1 MWISAYFILSALETL
16 VLWVFTMLEGS
27 HPQESLLLNFSPA
40 RMLLL
45 LLLFLLGLFFLLLA
59 YHNLSRTSR
68 LVSRIEHALEK
79 PGGLGTLLWV
89 SLLLCAGIL
98 FLVTQPRPTFG
109 SYLVLYLRLKPLL
122 LWLFVLGFQTFLFTL
137 VWGSVQAAQPSHN
150 RAAAFSVKEMDF
162 VLLIFLAALLLKLL
176 LMIPSAYGFFKDTGE
191 SKYFNMI
198 YYLFE
203 GRFYTAADVGT
214 THYPFLYPLLLVFTY
229 WFKNNTFFL
238 IVAANAFFSSS
249 IVFPLYLLARQLL
262 ERPASRLLI
271 VLASLLPFQFLLPN
285 RLLSENLYFPLLL
298 WSLFLTFTLP
308 SNRRYRT
315 LWDCLTALFWG
326 LLYLTRF
333 ISLAVIPALLVI
345 WWLKP
350 FADQSGPLSFSAKKV
365 ARALLMLVIA
375 ALVFSPWVAIA
386 LNNGLSWKEAL
397 GFGIAANTNPEQLT
411 LTNLLI
417 WALLYAAYYLLLA
430 APILNGVLLSLHSF
444 KLNALNEKANR
455 WLASL
460 AVLLLGFTA
469 AVVRHSWR
477 AFYNLELPQKIMG
490 RYVIYFV
497 PLFLLTG
504 FLGLETFQ
512 RSQAPA
518 PKRSLLLA
526 SLLPALLV
534 GFSYVLLILG
544 KPILLGA
551 NFIDPLISIDGFYI
565 QHMGSLFFVLILL
578 LYAVTA
584 FLIWNNKQGTLK
596 LISLILLAFY
606 LVALPACW
614 TFLDQQTTFQRL
626 GYSMSERMLALKSTS
641 AEPAAYAIY
650 LSRAFSSDQR
660 KDFSWSLYVRNL
672 DCAWQVKY
680 FPPEE
685 PPSLAGLQGG
695 TRSWVIYPPEGA
707 APSGAR
713 STFSYEIH
721 GYRLMVAQ
729 YF

>member
-27 HPQESLLLNFSPA
+27 HPQESLWLNFSVE

-45 LLLFLLGLFFLLLA
+45 VLLFLLGLFFLLLA
-59 YHNLSRTSR
+59 YHTLSRTSR

-79 PGGLGTLLWV
+79 PGWLGTLLWV

-98 FLVTQPRPTFG
+98 FLFTQPQPTFG

-137 VWGSVQAAQPSHN
+137 VWGSVHAAQPSHN
-150 RAAAFSVKEMDF
+150 RADGFSVKEMDF

-350 FADQSGPLSFSAKKV
+350 FADQADPLSFSAKKI

-397 GFGIAANTNPEQLT
+397 GFGIAAKTNLEQLT

-430 APILNGVLLSLHSF
+430 APMLNGVLLALHSF
-444 KLNALNEKANR
+444 KLNAFKENANR

-512 RSQAPA
+512 RSQAPT

-626 GYSMSERMLALKSTS
+626 GYSISERMLALESAST
-641 AEPAAYAIY
+641 EPAEYAIY

-672 DCAWQVKY
+672 DCTWQVKY

-685 PPSLAGLQGG
+685 PPSLAGLQRG
-695 TRSWVIYPPEGA
+695 TRSWVIYPPGGT

-721 GYRLMVAQ
+721 GHRLMVAQ

>member
-1 MWISAYFILSALETL
+1 MWISVYFILSALESGA
-16 VLWVFTMLEGS
+16 LWVFSLMESS
-27 HPQESLLLNFSPA
+27 HPQESLLINYSTE
-40 RMLLL
+40 RLLL
-45 LLLFLLGLFFLLLA
+45 LVALFLLGLFFLLLA
-59 YHNLSRTSR
+59 YHTLARASR
-68 LVSRIEHALEK
+68 LVSSIERALRK
-79 PGGLGTLLWV
+79 PIVLAVSLLI

-98 FLVTQPRPTFG
+98 FLVTQPPQAFG
-109 SYLVLYLRLKPLL
+109 TRLNLYLRLKPLL
-122 LWLFVLGFQTFLFTL
+122 LWLFVISFQTFFFAL
-137 VWGSVQAAQPSHN
+137 VWGGVHASQPSQD
-150 RAAAFSVKEMDF
+150 RPAGLSIKEMDF
-162 VLLIFLAALLLKLL
+162 VLLVFLAALLLKLL

-203 GRFYTAADVGT
+203 GRFYAAADVGT

-229 WFKNNTFFL
+229 WFKNSTFFL

-249 IVFPLYLLARQLL
+249 IIFPLYLLARQLL

-271 VLASLLPFQFLLPN
+271 VLASLIPFQFLLPN

-308 SNRRYRT
+308 SDRRYRT

-350 FADQSGPLSFSAKKV
+350 FADQANPLLFSANKI

-386 LNNGLSWKEAL
+386 LNNGLTCKEAL

-417 WALLYAAYYLLLA
+417 WALLYATYYLLLA
-430 APILNGVLLSLHSF
+430 APMLNGVFLALHSF
-444 KLNALNEKANR
+444 KLNAFFEGANR

-512 RSQAPA
+512 RSKTSA
-518 PKRSLLLA
+518 PKRSLLPVL
-526 SLLPALLV
+526 LLPALLV

-544 KPILLGA
+544 KPVPLGA

-565 QHMGSLFFVLILL
+565 QQMGSLFFVLILL
-578 LYAVTA
+578 LYSVTA
-584 FLIWNNKQGTLK
+584 FLIWNKKKETLK

-614 TFLDQQTTFQRL
+614 TLLDQQTTFQRL
-626 GYSMSERMLALKSTS
+626 GYSVSERMLAVESAS
-641 AEPAAYAIY
+641 AEPAEYAIY

-685 PPSLAGLQGG
+685 PPSLADLQGG
-695 TRSWVIYPPEGA
+695 TRSWVIYPPGGA
-707 APSGAR
+707 TPSGAR

-721 GYRLMVAQ
+721 GHRLIVAQ